1 MKTIFAP
8 VASFR
13 VLLLS
18 SLVGL
23 AACDS
28 NAKEDPAPDPTAT
41 NANVNEVHW
50 KINGTEY
57 VGRDIAQVQ
66 AHYRPTTADNLPA
79 TAKDMLILANDN
91 KNCQVTVLITN
102 FTGVGTYNLTAT
114 NGMIGGFTQLTG
126 SKDTYS
132 SQWSAKAP
140 AGQFIVTEFD
150 AAKLTLKGTFSFNAR
165 VRISS
170 GVYGAEQD
178 VTNGS
183 FDIKKVIKY

>member
-1 MKTIFAP
+1 MKTVLAP
-8 VASFR
+8 AA
-13 VLLLS
+13 LLRTFLLG
-18 SLVGL
+18 SLVLL
-23 AACDS
+23 AACGGKD
-28 NAKEDPAPDPTAT
+28 NEDPAPDPTA
-41 NANVNEVHW
+41 AAAANEVRW
-50 KINGTEY
+50 KISGTEY
-57 VGRDIAQVQ
+57 VARDIAQVQ

-79 TAKDMLILANDN
+79 TAKDMLVLANDN
-91 KNCQVTVLITN
+91 KNCQVTVLMTN
-102 FTGVGTYNLTAT
+102 FTGVGTYTLTAT

-170 GVYGAEQD
+170 GVYGPDQD